1 MHKDT
6 EQKKENMEIK
16 SQKKTVTLTEE
27 EYNKLKQ
34 EVEES
39 KQGQDR
45 ILRLQADFENS
56 RKRLEREKQEFLRF
70 ANEGIIAGLLN
81 VVDDL
86 ERSLQLAQEKHEDFS
101 AFLKGIGMI
110 LAHLYDLLKKYGLSP
125 IEAKGKVFDPDYHEA
140 LLKIETDDF
149 PENTVVEELQK
160 GYLLN
165 DRVIRTAKVKVS
177 KNEAQ
182 PSSNVDPTSKK
193 ESEEQEQKQKQ

>member
-1 MHKDT
+1 
-6 EQKKENMEIK
+6 
-16 SQKKTVTLTEE
+16 
-27 EYNKLKQ
+27 
-34 EVEES
+34 
-39 KQGQDR
+39 
-45 ILRLQADFENS
+45 
-56 RKRLEREKQEFLRF
+56 
-70 ANEGIIAGLLN
+70 
-81 VVDDL
+81 
-86 ERSLQLAQEKHEDFS
+86 
-101 AFLKGIGMI
+101 MI

-182 PSSNVDPTSKK
+182 PSSNVDSTSKK
-193 ESEEQEQKQKQ
+193 ESEKQKQ